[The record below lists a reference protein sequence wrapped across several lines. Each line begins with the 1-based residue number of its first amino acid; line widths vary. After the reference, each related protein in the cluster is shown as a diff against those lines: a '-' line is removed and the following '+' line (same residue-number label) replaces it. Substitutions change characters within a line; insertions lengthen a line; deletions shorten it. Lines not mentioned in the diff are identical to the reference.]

1 MFQEFLNQILKI
13 SKSGNFQ
20 EQTYKVSE
28 IVNSYTDDDI
38 KKIVKD
44 IGTIP
49 ECIKASSSEE
59 KLFSKTSDIILSK
72 CFNILGLKSNAIKER
87 ADSADVIAVSNFH
100 KYSLVADAKCFRMS
114 RTAKNQKDFKVG
126 ALSNWRGTE
135 NEYAVLVSPFFQY
148 PKEESQIYK
157 TALDENVCLF
167 SWEHLSILLEHNIKE
182 TENFSLESIWNSSKM
197 FARETKI
204 PNAKSC
210 FLPKIHEIVAKKIG
224 ISREDFL
231 KLLNFYR
238 LEIISRGGH
247 EIDYCQSKIEEI
259 NMLTRVEAIKQL
271 IKETKL
277 EERIKVITHYILTV
291 KEKIDE

>member
-148 PKEESQIYK
+148 PKEES
-157 TALDENVCLF
+157 
-167 SWEHLSILLEHNIKE
+167 
-182 TENFSLESIWNSSKM
+182 
-197 FARETKI
+197 
-204 PNAKSC
+204 
-210 FLPKIHEIVAKKIG
+210 
-224 ISREDFL
+224 
-231 KLLNFYR
+231 
-238 LEIISRGGH
+238 
-247 EIDYCQSKIEEI
+247 
-259 NMLTRVEAIKQL
+259 
-271 IKETKL
+271 
-277 EERIKVITHYILTV
+277 
-291 KEKIDE
+291 